1 MRRDLLEIVLVE
13 NYICPVCKE
22 EMEHDLMVFLK
33 HTDHHIIETIL
44 KEHPQWAH
52 QDGICQECLD
62 YYKKNIGHTAF
73 LGEEEPA

>member
-1 MRRDLLEIVLVE
+1 
-13 NYICPVCKE
+13 
-22 EMEHDLMVFLK
+22 MVFLK

-44 KEHPQWAH
+44 KEHPKWAH

-73 LGEEEPA
+73 LGDEEPV